1 VSGENKLLH
10 KRLPLKK
17 TAMPSK
23 GQIMV
28 NPDTGDIYEFLE
40 TAKDTNGQRVAIK
53 MTLKS
58 KGEQVPNHFHAL
70 QDEHFEI
77 LSGKLTV
84 LLGGKLQELGVG
96 ERITLPKNQAH
107 NHYNTGDEPAV
118 FIQSVSPALDFDY
131 LLENIIGLTIDGK
144 MPNGKAGLVQELV
157 TLKYLDSKSY
167 LASIPVGVQTFLMN
181 VVAPIARLFGY
192 RAIYTKYSGIE
203 K

>member
-1 VSGENKLLH
+1 
-10 KRLPLKK
+10 
-17 TAMPSK
+17 MPIK
-23 GQIMV
+23 GQILS

-40 TAKDTNGQRVAIK
+40 TAKDTNGQRVTMK

-58 KGEQVPNHFHAL
+58 KGEQVPDHLHAL
-70 QDEHFEI
+70 QDEHFEVI
-77 LSGKLTV
+77 SGKLTIV
-84 LLGGKLQELGVG
+84 LDGKKQTLTQG
-96 ERITLPKNQAH
+96 EKVLLPKNKAH
-107 NHYNTGDEPAV
+107 NHYNDDDDTVV

-167 LASIPVGVQTFLMN
+167 LASIPIGMQKLLMN
-181 VVAPIARLFGY
+181 VVGPIGRMFGY
-192 RAIYTKYSGIE
+192 RAIYKKYSDIE

>member
-1 VSGENKLLH
+1 
-10 KRLPLKK
+10 
-17 TAMPSK
+17 
-23 GQIMV
+23 MV

-70 QDEHFEI
+70 QDEHFDI
-77 LSGKLTV
+77 ISGKLTV
-84 LLGGKLQELGVG
+84 LLDGKQRELGVG
-96 ERITLPKNQAH
+96 ERITLPKNKSH

-118 FIQSVSPALDFDY
+118 FIQSVTPALDFDY

-157 TLKYLDSKSY
+157 SLKYLDSKSY
-167 LASIPVGVQTFLMN
+167 LASIPVGLQTFLMN
-181 VVAPIARLFGY
+181 LVAPVARRLGY
-192 RAIYTKYSGIE
+192 RAIYKKYSGIE

>member
-1 VSGENKLLH
+1 VSGENKLLY

-28 NPDTGDIYEFLE
+28 NPDTGE
-40 TAKDTNGQRVAIK
+40 
-53 MTLKS
+53 
-58 KGEQVPNHFHAL
+58 
-70 QDEHFEI
+70 
-77 LSGKLTV
+77 
-84 LLGGKLQELGVG
+84 LQELGVG

>member
-1 VSGENKLLH
+1 
-10 KRLPLKK
+10 
-17 TAMPSK
+17 MPTT

-28 NPDTGDIYEFLE
+28 NPDTGDVYEFLA
-40 TAKDTNGQRVAIK
+40 TAKDTEGQRVSIK

-84 LLGGKLQELGVG
+84 LLDGKQREIGVG
-96 ERITLPKNQAH
+96 AKTTLPKNKPH

-157 TLKYLDSKSY
+157 NMKYLDSKSC
-167 LASIPVGVQTFLMN
+167 LASIPVGVQTFLMHL
-181 VVAPIARLFGY
+181 VAPIARRFGY
-192 RAIYTKYSGIE
+192 RAIYKKYSGIE

>member
-1 VSGENKLLH
+1 MSGGNKLLH
-10 KRLPLKK
+10 KRLHLRKA
-17 TAMPSK
+17 AMPTT

-28 NPDTGDIYEFLE
+28 NPDTGDVYEFLA
-40 TAKDTNGQRVAIK
+40 TAKDTDGQSVSIK

-84 LLGGKLQELGVG
+84 LLDGKQQELGVG

>member
-1 VSGENKLLH
+1 
-10 KRLPLKK
+10 
-17 TAMPSK
+17 MPSK
-23 GQIMV
+23 GQILS

-40 TAKDTNGQRVAIK
+40 TAKDTNGLSVTMK

-58 KGEQVPNHFHAL
+58 KGELVPNHFHAL
-70 QDEHFEI
+70 QDEHFEV
-77 LSGKLTV
+77 LSGNLTI
-84 LLGGKLQELGVG
+84 LLDGKEQILTQGNK
-96 ERITLPKNQAH
+96 ITLPKNKPH
-107 NHYNTGDEPAV
+107 NHYNNDTEPVV

-167 LASIPVGVQTFLMN
+167 LASIPLGLQKLLMN
-181 VVAPIARLFGY
+181 IVGPIGRVFGY
-192 RAIYTKYSGIE
+192 RAIYRKYSDIE

>member
-1 VSGENKLLH
+1 
-10 KRLPLKK
+10 
-17 TAMPSK
+17 MPTK
-23 GQIMV
+23 GQILS

-40 TAKDTNGQRVAIK
+40 TAKDTNGQRVTMK

-70 QDEHFEI
+70 QDEHFEVV
-77 LSGKLTV
+77 SGKLTI
-84 LLGGKLQELGVG
+84 LLEGKKQTLTQG
-96 ERITLPKNQAH
+96 EKITLPKNKPH
-107 NHYNTGDEPAV
+107 NHYNNDSETLV
-118 FIQSVSPALDFDY
+118 LIQSVSPALDFDY

-167 LASIPVGVQTFLMN
+167 LANIPQGLQIFLMN
-181 VVAPIARLFGY
+181 VIGPIGRMFGY
-192 RAIYTKYSGIE
+192 RAIYKKYSDIE